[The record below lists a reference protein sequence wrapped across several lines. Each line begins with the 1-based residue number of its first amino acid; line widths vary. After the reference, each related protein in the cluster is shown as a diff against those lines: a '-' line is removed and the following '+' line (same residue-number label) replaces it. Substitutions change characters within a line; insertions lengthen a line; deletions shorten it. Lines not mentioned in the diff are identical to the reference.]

1 MVYNEETKKGI
12 AMDTQKK
19 ILVADDEHVN
29 LEFFDLMLS
38 KLGFVVEKCDN
49 GPDVLE
55 KVKKFHPDLI
65 ILDNI
70 MPGMTGR
77 EISKIL
83 KKDQNFKDI
92 SIIMLSAL
100 DDVKDKVA
108 GFEAGVDDYIT
119 KPFNFTEVLARI
131 NAVLRNRALFD
142 QIKVRETR
150 LALAEELNRDLKEN
164 LAAFIGNIDELDK
177 TIGTIGENIGTNGE
191 SFNRETL
198 TDFLKSISEK
208 FMLVR
213 KHIAALDARIEK
225 TINEWDNLKKDEI
238 GLSVLETQIRKF
250 LHQEGSFRPSGSVEA
265 QEGQE

>member
-1 MVYNEETKKGI
+1 MN
-12 AMDTQKK
+12 AQKK
-19 ILVADDEHVN
+19 ILIADDETIN
-29 LEFFDLMLS
+29 LDFFEVMLS
-38 KLGFVVEKCDN
+38 KLGFVVEKCDH
-49 GPDVLE
+49 GAEVID
-55 KVKKFHPDLI
+55 KVKKFLPDLI

-77 EISKIL
+77 EIAKIL
-83 KKDQNFKDI
+83 KNDVNLKNI

-142 QIKVRETR
+142 QIKMREAR
-150 LALAEELNRDLKEN
+150 LILAEELNQDLKEN
-164 LAAFIGNIDELDK
+164 LSAFIGGIDDLD
-177 TIGTIGENIGTNGE
+177 TTLDGICENAV
-191 SFNRETL
+191 
-198 TDFLKSISEK
+198 TDGISINQEK
-208 FMLVR
+208 FLQLVKPISDRVLSVR

-238 GLSVLETQIRKF
+238 GLSILESHIRKF
-250 LHQEGSFRPSGSVEA
+250 LHQEGNPSDH
-265 QEGQE
+265 